1 MVVPYLVA
9 PQNKNNLQNNYYLL
23 SVCIM
28 RLQSVSNSF
37 DEITIHYFV
46 LNNNKKWV
54 KLKRVLKRQLF
65 DEFCELNVI
74 HSTWIRSA
82 RSSRKIDRVHRRSI
96 TERAQSSQ
104 CQIAHQTASSTP
116 LVSRDHNKENK
127 RSTNPTITSKPRLK
141 PRPRFLI
148 SKRS

>member
-46 LNNNKKWV
+46 LNNNKK
-54 KLKRVLKRQLF
+54 
-65 DEFCELNVI
+65 
-74 HSTWIRSA
+74 
-82 RSSRKIDRVHRRSI
+82 
-96 TERAQSSQ
+96 
-104 CQIAHQTASSTP
+104 
-116 LVSRDHNKENK
+116 
-127 RSTNPTITSKPRLK
+127 
-141 PRPRFLI
+141 
-148 SKRS
+148 